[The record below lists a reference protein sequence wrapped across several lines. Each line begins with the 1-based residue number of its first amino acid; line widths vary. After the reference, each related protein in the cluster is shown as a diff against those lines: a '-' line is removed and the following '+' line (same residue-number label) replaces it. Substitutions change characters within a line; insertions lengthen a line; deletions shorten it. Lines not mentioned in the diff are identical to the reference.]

1 MLSKE
6 ELINLVSTNVD
17 AFNTEIRNAK
27 GGIDLSET
35 DFSNIELEGAEF
47 FNVDLT
53 SAKSRLMTAGSKI
66 KSVTVLT
73 DWAKTLSDSEK
84 A

>member
-17 AFNTEIRNAK
+17 AFNTEIRNTK

-53 SAKSRLMTAGSKI
+53 SSSFADSHLTEVKFDACDLTLAAATA
-66 KSVTVLT
+66 L
-73 DWAKTLSDSEK
+73 A
-84 A
+84 